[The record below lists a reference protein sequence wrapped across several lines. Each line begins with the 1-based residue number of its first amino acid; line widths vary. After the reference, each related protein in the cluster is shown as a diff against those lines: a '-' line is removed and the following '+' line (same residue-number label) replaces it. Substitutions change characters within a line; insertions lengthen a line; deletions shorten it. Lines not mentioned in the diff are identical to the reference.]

1 MGVEDSFLGR
11 DPAGGFAEAGASG
24 VGVDLAVVAVVA
36 VPAKAVRGQA
46 GLDQGDWP

>member
-11 DPAGGFAEAGASG
+11 DPAGGFAEAGASD
-24 VGVDLAVVAVVA
+24 VGVDLAVVAVL
-36 VPAKAVRGQA
+36 AKAVRGQA